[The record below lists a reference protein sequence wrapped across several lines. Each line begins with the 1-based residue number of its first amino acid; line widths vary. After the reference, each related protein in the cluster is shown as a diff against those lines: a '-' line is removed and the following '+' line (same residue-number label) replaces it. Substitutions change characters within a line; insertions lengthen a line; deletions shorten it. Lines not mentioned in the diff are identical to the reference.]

1 MDFYLI
7 NKIWFNYAINKK
19 VYMNSFLNNNFIKDY
34 DNQHFLHPWED
45 CRTDNSEYKIIT
57 NSDGIYLF
65 DENGKKYIDGPG
77 GMWCVNLGYGRKEIA
92 KEIAEQCEKLSYF
105 SPWFA
110 TSEPSALL
118 AKISIV

>member
-19 VYMNSFLNNNFIKDY
+19 VYMNSFLKINFIKDY

-57 NSDGIYLF
+57 NSDGIY
-65 DENGKKYIDGPG
+65 
-77 GMWCVNLGYGRKEIA
+77 
-92 KEIAEQCEKLSYF
+92 
-105 SPWFA
+105 
-110 TSEPSALL
+110 
-118 AKISIV
+118 

>member
-45 CRTDNSEYKIIT
+45 CRTDNSA
-57 NSDGIYLF
+57 
-65 DENGKKYIDGPG
+65 
-77 GMWCVNLGYGRKEIA
+77 V
-92 KEIAEQCEKLSYF
+92 SYTHLTL
-105 SPWFA
+105 PTKA
-110 TSEPSALL
+110 
-118 AKISIV
+118 